1 MEDDGAAATKVIVG
15 LGNPGEQYAGTR
27 HNVGFMVVKALADFW
42 GADRGRKAFGGR
54 LQDVRLA
61 PVSEDALPQRVMLLR
76 PLTYMNCSGRAVRDL
91 TSFYRIPRKNVLI
104 VLDDLALETG
114 RLRIRPG
121 GSSGGHKG
129 LADIAAAMGTDK
141 IDRLRIG
148 IGASPAYMDT
158 ADYVLQRFSPDETD
172 TISQAVTLAAE
183 AARKWLSRPITEL
196 METYNAPR

>member
-61 PVSEDALPQRVMLLR
+61 ATSEDALPQRVMLLR

-91 TSFYRIPRKNVLI
+91 TSFYRIPRKNVLV
-104 VLDDLALETG
+104 VLDDLALDTG
-114 RLRIRPG
+114 RLRIRPD
-121 GSSGGHKG
+121 GSSA
-129 LADIAAAMGTDK
+129 LDPIY
-141 IDRLRIG
+141 
-148 IGASPAYMDT
+148 SP
-158 ADYVLQRFSPDETD
+158 V
-172 TISQAVTLAAE
+172 
-183 AARKWLSRPITEL
+183 
-196 METYNAPR
+196 

>member
-1 MEDDGAAATKVIVG
+1 VEDDGAVATKVIVG
-15 LGNPGEQYAGTR
+15 LGNPGQQYVGTR
-27 HNVGFMVVKALADFW
+27 HNVGFMVVKALANCW

-54 LQDVRLA
+54 VQDVRLA
-61 PVSEDALPQRVMLLR
+61 GPGQDDPPQRVMLLR
-76 PLTYMNCSGRAVRDL
+76 PMTYMNCSGRAVRDL
-91 TSFYRIPRKNVLI
+91 TSFYRIPHKNVLI

-129 LADIAAAMGTDK
+129 LADIASAMGSEA

-148 IGASPAYMDT
+148 IGSPPEYMDA
-158 ADYVLQRFSPDETD
+158 ADYVLRRFDKDETD
-172 TISQAVTLAAE
+172 MISQAVALAAE
-183 AARKWLSRPITEL
+183 AAAKWLTRPITEL